1 LHTIGVDI
9 FQALRVRKTEQTIR
23 WHDFIA
29 AGLSQCKVDDRNL
42 RLAFDRLDTGGKGFI
57 TLEDFM
63 ELMGTAEEVKAI
75 WTDTVG
81 EEDSRRDRI
90 TYEDFLLLMKGQ
102 PLDVP
107 GRGGASQRSC
117 GFEAIPEGE
126 EALTEDQMELLD
138 SSSQSF
144 RRAYKSMRS
153 RSMDETHSPKRARL
167 QRRGSIQDII
177 AGDSQAPQTPL
188 VVHKQ
193 IYRAHR
199 EMRLAVLEASK
210 RFEES
215 RAKRQQTEHG
225 VALPMRRISLDNLSS
240 EKTIPSSDLQHQ
252 KVLTASQRGGR
263 TRRVKTVSDVSGFF

>member
-1 LHTIGVDI
+1 
-9 FQALRVRKTEQTIR
+9 
-23 WHDFIA
+23 
-29 AGLSQCKVDDRNL
+29 
-42 RLAFDRLDTGGKGFI
+42 
-57 TLEDFM
+57 M
-63 ELMGTAEEVKAI
+63 ELMGTSHGSENAEEVKAI

-81 EEDSRRDRI
+81 EDDSRRDRI
-90 TYEDFLLLMKGQ
+90 TYDDFLLLMKGQ

-107 GRGGASQRSC
+107 GRGGTSQRSG

-126 EALTEDQMELLD
+126 EALAKDQTELFD
-138 SSSQSF
+138 SSQSF
-144 RRAYKSMRS
+144 RKAYRGMRS
-153 RSMDETHSPKRARL
+153 RSMDETNSCKRISL
-167 QRRGSIQDII
+167 LSQQHRRGSIQSII
-177 AGDSQAPQTPL
+177 ADDSQAQTPL

-225 VALPMRRISLDNLSS
+225 VALPMRRVSLDNSSS
-240 EKTIPSSDLQHQ
+240 EKQTDLSDLQQQ

-263 TRRVKTVSDVSGFF
+263 STRRVKTVSDVSGFF